1 MNLRVWIANMASSN
15 QFGTTSKGS
24 IVVVFTSSCSLKKTM
39 V

>member
-15 QFGTTSKGS
+15 QFGTTSEG